1 MVIMKDDA
9 KIIFYHISASLPVWK
24 MALLVQEKSVKEGLN
39 DQGSTDKKTFF
50 FYISVISWAF
60 LMTYMK

>member
-9 KIIFYHISASLPVWK
+9 KMIFYHTSASLPVWK

-39 DQGSTDKKTFF
+39 DHDQGSMDKKT
-50 FYISVISWAF
+50 SLVN
-60 LMTYMK
+60 